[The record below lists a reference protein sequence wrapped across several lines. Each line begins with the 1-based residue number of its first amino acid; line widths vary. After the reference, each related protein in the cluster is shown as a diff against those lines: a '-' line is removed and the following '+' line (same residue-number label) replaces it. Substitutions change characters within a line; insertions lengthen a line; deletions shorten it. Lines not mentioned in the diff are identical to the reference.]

1 MPVVVVPYDSRLQLR
16 LVTGLD
22 PEDSSPIIKNFY
34 FSKIKSSAVE
44 QDIFDVSNQLVSLQS
59 NIILNN
65 PKNKV
70 WQQISGSRGW
80 HRES

>member
-16 LVTGLD
+16 LVTGID

-44 QDIFDVSNQLVSLQS
+44 QDIFDVSNQLVSLQKYS
-59 NIILNN
+59 LDEIRLN
-65 PKNKV
+65 
-70 WQQISGSRGW
+70 QTSQLTS
-80 HRES
+80 